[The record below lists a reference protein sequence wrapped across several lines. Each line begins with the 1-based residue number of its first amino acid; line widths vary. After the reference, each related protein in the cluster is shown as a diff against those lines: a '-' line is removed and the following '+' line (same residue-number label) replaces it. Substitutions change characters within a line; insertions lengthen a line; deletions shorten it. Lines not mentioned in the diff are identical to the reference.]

1 MYVHI
6 SRYPFGPNHLLL
18 TIDIQIFYLRLFF
31 LLHSKKIIDN
41 HGRQFLLI
49 TNKITQ
55 QHAQQMI
62 MDFFLYEVIFIFIQ
76 SLFMLIFSTR
86 EKHIFSSHIVHVCIC
101 ILLKIL
107 GFLLNEKLLGKFTF
121 VIFFERLFGFSLQ
134 KLCHILKAI
143 SSSTNPDFVWCMYT

>member
-31 LLHSKKIIDN
+31 ASQYKEIN
-41 HGRQFLLI
+41 NYGRQFLLI
-49 TNKITQ
+49 T
-55 QHAQQMI
+55 QQMI

-107 GFLLNEKLLGKFTF
+107 GFLLNEKLLGKFSF
-121 VIFFERLFGFSLQ
+121 VIFFGKIIWIFF
-134 KLCHILKAI
+134 LKI
-143 SSSTNPDFVWCMYT
+143 VSHFEGYFIKHKP

>member
-18 TIDIQIFYLRLFF
+18 TIDIHTFLPNIIFCFIE
-31 LLHSKKIIDN
+31 KKIDN

-49 TNKITQ
+49 TNTITK
-55 QHAQQMI
+55 QMI
-62 MDFFLYEVIFIFIQ
+62 MDLFLYEVIFIFIQ

-107 GFLLNEKLLGKFTF
+107 GFLLNEKLLGKFSF
-121 VIFFERLFGFSLQ
+121 VIFFGKIIWIFF
-134 KLCHILKAI
+134 LKI
-143 SSSTNPDFVWCMYT
+143 VSHFEGYFIKHKP

>member
-49 TNKITQ
+49 TNTIT
-55 QHAQQMI
+55 QQMI

-101 ILLKIL
+101 VLLKIL
-107 GFLLNEKLLGKFTF
+107 GFLLNEKLLGKFSF
-121 VIFFERLFGFSLQ
+121 VIFFGKIIWIFF
-134 KLCHILKAI
+134 LKI
-143 SSSTNPDFVWCMYT
+143 VSHFEGYFIKHKP